1 MPGDKK
7 LNGIKISRREREKE
21 RQRQEMLESALD
33 LFAGKGYHNV
43 TMHEI
48 AEKADF
54 AIGTLYKFFK
64 NKEDL
69 YKALMLQ
76 KSEEFN
82 GAIRK
87 AIEGPE
93 DEMDK
98 LRNYVKTKGE
108 LFRAHLPAIRLY
120 FSEAHG
126 ESFDLMAGLDS
137 AIRKRRRATQEI
149 IASIFAG
156 GIKKKRFRGIADPHA
171 LAVALDGITTAFLF
185 EWLEDPEGHPYPDDP
200 DKILDI
206 LGKGL
211 VEL

>member
-1 MPGDKK
+1 
-7 LNGIKISRREREKE
+7 LEATVSRREREKK
-21 RQRQEMLESALD
+21 RQRQEMLDSALN
-33 LFAGKGYHNV
+33 LFAEKGYHNV

-69 YKALMLQ
+69 YKALMRQ

-87 AIEGPE
+87 SIEGPE

-108 LFRAHLPAIRLY
+108 LFQAHLPAIRLY

-137 AIRKRRRATQEI
+137 EIRKRRRATQEI
-149 IASIFAG
+149 IASVFAA
-156 GIKKKRFRGIADPHA
+156 GIKEKRFKAIADPHA
-171 LAVALDGITTAFLF
+171 LALSLDGITTAFLF
-185 EWLEDPEGHPYPDDP
+185 EWLEDPERYPYPEDP
-200 DKILDI
+200 DVILNI
-206 LGKGL
+206 LCKGL
-211 VEL
+211 VDL

>member
-1 MPGDKK
+1 MEEG
-7 LNGIKISRREREKE
+7 KISRREREKE
-21 RQRQEMLESALD
+21 RQRQEVMDTALS
-33 LFAGKGYHNV
+33 LFAEKGYHNV

-48 AEKADF
+48 AEKAEF

-76 KSEEFN
+76 KAEEFH
-82 GAIRK
+82 GAILK

-93 DEMDK
+93 DIMEK

-108 LFRAHLPAIRLY
+108 LFHAHLPAIRLY

-126 ESFDLMAGLDS
+126 ESFNLMAGLN
-137 AIRKRRRATQEI
+137 AEIRKRRGAIQEI
-149 IASIFAG
+149 IASVFAE
-156 GIKKKRFRGIADPHA
+156 GIREKRFKKIADPSS

-185 EWLEDPEGHPYPDDP
+185 QWLESPELHPYPEDP
-200 DKILDI
+200 DVILNI
-206 LGKGL
+206 LYKGL
-211 VEL
+211 VDL